1 MYCLFVVLSCIIF
14 QSNWDSFLI
23 VCDKFVAVLSLDID
37 IQLLEIRN
45 YKCEKCFIIG
55 KVISMMKRGV
65 KSSLG
70 PGVF

>member
-1 MYCLFVVLSCIIF
+1 
-14 QSNWDSFLI
+14 